1 LRQRVLRR
9 HRGDRRGVPAGRRLL
24 RRRLRHPLGAHAVPH
39 GVDPLHGRFPQPG
52 EAPQD
57 LRRSDR
63 LKPPVRAHS
72 STRRLTSPPMR
83 VSTHAALPDERN
95 ADIEI
100 YINGEFYP
108 RNEAK
113 VSVFDS
119 AFLVGDGIWEGIRLH
134 EGRFAFLDRHLDR
147 LFQAAAATRIDIGM
161 SRQELTEAL
170 YATVERNGMH
180 TDVHVRLMISR
191 GTKSTPSQHPSNLVS
206 GPTVVIIA
214 EHKRPDPEVY
224 RRGISLFTAT
234 IRRPPARHPRPAP
247 QLPLEAARGDRPHPG
262 DRGGSRRGADAGPD
276 GSGRHLQRH
285 QLLHRLPRRV
295 VDFDGPLQPGRHHP
309 GRGPGGGPGRRHPR
323 PRGAVLADRRL
334 LGRRGFRHGDVRGDN
349 PGPFRRRADD
359 RHRDR
364 GPDHV
369 PHPRAVPGRRREGGG
384 GVSVVRISVWSGP
397 RNVSTALMYSFR
409 QRSDTAV
416 VDEPLYAHYLAATG
430 VEHPGREEVLAAQD
444 TDGERVVR
452 DVILGPSTRP
462 VLFLKNM
469 AHHLVGLDW
478 AFLSELHNVILTR
491 DPAELP
497 TSYIKQVPNPT
508 LEG

>member
-1 LRQRVLRR
+1 
-9 HRGDRRGVPAGRRLL
+9 
-24 RRRLRHPLGAHAVPH
+24 
-39 GVDPLHGRFPQPG
+39 
-52 EAPQD
+52 
-57 LRRSDR
+57 
-63 LKPPVRAHS
+63 
-72 STRRLTSPPMR
+72 MR

-191 GTKSTPSQHPSNLVS
+191 GTKSTPSQHPSNLVRAHR
-206 GPTVVIIA
+206 G
-214 EHKRPDPEVY
+214 HHRRKRPDPEVY

-234 IRRPPARHPRPAP
+234 IRRPRPTPSTSASTAT
-247 QLPLEAARGDRPHPG
+247 EAARGDRPHPG

-309 GRGPGGGPGRRHPR
+309 GRGLPRRPGPQASR

-334 LGRRGFRHGDVRGDN
+334 LRRRGV
-349 PGPFRRRADD
+349 
-359 RHRDR
+359 RHRGRSGTPVRSVDGR
-364 GPDHV
+364 TIGTGTEARSRPICELY
-369 PHPRAVPGRRREGGG
+369 RAAVER
-384 GVSVVRISVWSGP
+384 SVAS
-397 RNVSTALMYSFR
+397 
-409 QRSDTAV
+409 
-416 VDEPLYAHYLAATG
+416 
-430 VEHPGREEVLAAQD
+430 
-444 TDGERVVR
+444 
-452 DVILGPSTRP
+452 
-462 VLFLKNM
+462 
-469 AHHLVGLDW
+469 
-478 AFLSELHNVILTR
+478 
-491 DPAELP
+491 
-497 TSYIKQVPNPT
+497 
-508 LEG
+508 